1 MVKNKFLIIVALLFT
16 IGVYYFGISNF
27 DIEKYENQKIDS
39 LGTLGDFIG
48 GNLNPILAFLSFL
61 ALLTTIK
68 LQSEEMAASRDE
80 LKRSAQAQEDSKKIL
95 DQQYNSQ
102 VIQQFENTFFSLL
115 EQIKT
120 CTPSANHI
128 DYLINESF
136 TPKQDILEARKIF
149 TNKNELHSHY
159 FRLIYQ
165 TLKFL
170 DKKTNH
176 QTFIDIDFY
185 KNILRSTLTPKTT
198 LLLGLNSAI
207 APKFL
212 KTDDHKYYKELIEK
226 YNFLQHMPF
235 RAGPSDIYLNNNYA
249 AIQMLGCYEIKAFDG
264 NKYLKYLLKENPNLL
279 DQIKKSL
286 V

>member
-1 MVKNKFLIIVALLFT
+1 MVKNRFYIIVALLFT
-16 IGVYYFGISNF
+16 IGIYYFGISNF
-27 DIEKYENQKIDS
+27 DIEKFENQKIDS
-39 LGTLGDFIG
+39 LGSLGDFIG
-48 GNLNPILAFLSFL
+48 GNLNPILAFLSFI
-61 ALLTTIK
+61 ALLTTVK

-120 CTPSANHI
+120 CTPSAKDI

-136 TPKQDILEARKIF
+136 APGKEIIEARRIF

-170 DKKTNH
+170 DKKTNL

-207 APKFL
+207 VPKFL
-212 KTDDHKYYKELIEK
+212 NTDDHKYYKELIEK
-226 YNFLQHMPF
+226 YSFLQHMPF
-235 RAGPSDIYLNNNYA
+235 RAGPSNMYLNNNFT
-249 AIQMLGCYEIKAFDG
+249 AIQMIGCYEIKAFDG
-264 NKYLKYLLKENPNLL
+264 NKYLKYLLKEDANLL
-279 DQIKKSL
+279 EKIKESL

>member
-1 MVKNKFLIIVALLFT
+1 LLTQSVIEYKAAQEDNLMVKNRFYIIVALLFT
-16 IGVYYFGISNF
+16 IGIYYFGISNF
-27 DIEKYENQKIDS
+27 DIEKFENQKIDS
-39 LGTLGDFIG
+39 LGSLGDFIG
-48 GNLNPILAFLSFL
+48 GNLNPILAFLSFI
-61 ALLTTIK
+61 ALLTTVK

-120 CTPSANHI
+120 CTPSAKDI

-136 TPKQDILEARKIF
+136 APGKEIIEARRIF

-170 DKKTNH
+170 DKKN
-176 QTFIDIDFY
+176 
-185 KNILRSTLTPKTT
+185 KSPNI
-198 LLLGLNSAI
+198 
-207 APKFL
+207 
-212 KTDDHKYYKELIEK
+212 Y
-226 YNFLQHMPF
+226 
-235 RAGPSDIYLNNNYA
+235 
-249 AIQMLGCYEIKAFDG
+249 
-264 NKYLKYLLKENPNLL
+264 
-279 DQIKKSL
+279 
-286 V
+286 